1 MSGPKRNP
9 DKLNTIGV
17 VVVGICG
24 AVLVYVTIVALEAF
38 YVNDTSAIQ
47 TMADYGGQD
56 TNARSLRAEQTNRIG
71 EYGTNPRP
79 AVPKANEAA
88 KPQTY
93 RVPID
98 VAMKLVVDGARTDPG
113 GLIPTQG
120 RSDRSTVLPI
130 FGRPRLAP
138 APAPATA
145 PAPAAGAAPAAAGSG
160 ASAGSAAGSAAGF
173 AVELPAAPQVPT
185 GAGTGPSPV
194 GGAGPLDKPSTPGTP
209 GNASG
214 PVPDNV
220 MKGANAAGTATNAG
234 SNAKPSA
241 VPKTGGAPAPA
252 QKAGTVPAA
261 APKAGTVPAAT
272 PKAGTAPAAAPK
284 AGSAAAPP
292 KGNGK

>member
-17 VVVGICG
+17 IVVGICG

-38 YVNDTSAIQ
+38 YVNDTSEIQ

-79 AVPKANEAA
+79 AAAKPSEAA

-98 VAMKLVVDGARTDPG
+98 VAMKLIVDGAKTDPG
-113 GLIPTQG
+113 GLIPSQG
-120 RSDRSTVLPI
+120 RSDRGTVLPI
-130 FGRPRLAP
+130 FGRPKLTPPPAAP
-138 APAPATA
+138 APAGGAA
-145 PAPAAGAAPAAAGSG
+145 PAMPAGAAPGAATPGAAAPG
-160 ASAGSAAGSAAGF
+160 AASGSAAGSAA
-173 AVELPAAPQVPT
+173 AELPAAPLVPT

-194 GGAGPLDKPSTPGTP
+194 GGAGPLDKPSPPGTP
-209 GNASG
+209 RN
-214 PVPDNV
+214 PTVP
-220 MKGANAAGTATNAG
+220 
-234 SNAKPSA
+234 S
-241 VPKTGGAPAPA
+241 
-252 QKAGTVPAA
+252 PAA
-261 APKAGTVPAAT
+261 APKAGPAT
-272 PKAGTAPAAAPK
+272 GTAPK
-284 AGSAAAPP
+284 AGPAAGAPPKAGGAAAAPP